1 MKILIVDDEM
11 VSREK
16 MNILLKNMG
25 HETLVAENGRVG
37 LEMWSK
43 ESPSMVITDWM
54 MPEMTGV
61 ELCRN
66 IRDNESFEY
75 TYLVMVTSREGT
87 DDLVTGM
94 KAGAD
99 DFITKPFAKD
109 ELAVRVRAGE
119 RIIGNQTRDVVI
131 FALAKLAESRDEDTG
146 GHLERI
152 RFYSKVLS
160 ETMAILP
167 NVPKD
172 LNKKLIDNI
181 FHTSPLHDIGK
192 IGIPDYI
199 LLKPGRLD
207 DAEFNYMKQHSQI
220 GFETLNEALKRYP
233 NAEYLRVSAEIAR
246 SHHEKFNGS
255 GYPEGLV
262 ADEIP
267 LSARIVALADVYDA
281 LVSKRIY
288 KDSFSHDTA
297 KNIILEER
305 GEHFDPRVVDAFLKS
320 EEQFIAIYKRFKEM

>member
-16 MNILLKNMG
+16 MKILLKNMG
-25 HETLVAENGRVG
+25 HETITAENGKAG

-54 MPEMTGV
+54 MPEMNGI
-61 ELCRN
+61 ELCQR
-66 IRDNESFEY
+66 IRENESFVY

-87 DDLVTGM
+87 DDIVTGM
-94 KAGAD
+94 RAGAD

-109 ELAVRVRAGE
+109 ELAVRIRAGE
-119 RIIGNQTRDVVI
+119 RIISNQTRDVVI

-152 RFYSKVLS
+152 RYYSKAVGEALTS
-160 ETMAILP
+160 FSDAPTE
-167 NVPKD
+167 
-172 LNKKLIDNI
+172 LNEKLIDNI

-207 DAEFNYMKQHSQI
+207 DAEFEYMKQHSKI
-220 GFETLNEALKRYP
+220 GFETLNEALQRYP
-233 NAEYLRVSAEIAR
+233 NAEYLKVSAEIAR
-246 SHHEKFNGS
+246 SHHEKYDGS
-255 GYPEGLV
+255 GYPDGLV
-262 ADEIP
+262 AEKIP

-305 GEHFDPRVVDAFLKS
+305 GRHFDPKVVDAFLKC
-320 EEQFIAIYKRFKEM
+320 EEQFIEIHKKFEGM